1 MRRLLA
7 LGCVLALGCAGPP
20 GGRSADLD
28 PRRDAVIATPP
39 VDAGP
44 PGCEALAARIHSSQE
59 QLGSDAHTWLDAPD
73 RMVESRRLR
82 ALEARASQLGCGLPQ
97 G

>member
-7 LGCVLALGCAGPP
+7 FACVLALGCASSPDRRTADP
-20 GGRSADLD
+20 TPRAGGAM
-28 PRRDAVIATPP
+28 ATAP

-44 PGCEALAARIHSSQE
+44 PPCAQLAARIHSSQE
-59 QLGSDAHTWLDAPD
+59 ELTSDAYTWLDAPE

-82 ALEARASQLGCGLPQ
+82 ALEARATQLGCGSPH